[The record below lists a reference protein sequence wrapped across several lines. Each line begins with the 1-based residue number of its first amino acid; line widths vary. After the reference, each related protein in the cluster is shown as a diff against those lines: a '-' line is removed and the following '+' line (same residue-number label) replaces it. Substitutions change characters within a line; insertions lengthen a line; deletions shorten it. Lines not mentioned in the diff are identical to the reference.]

1 MYKLTKQKCKSDEVE
16 ETVVPA
22 PAEDNAEDATE
33 ISEAVP
39 AGAEVEASKE
49 EVETEAEEEV
59 VEEEAEEIPKLEEEV
74 EDIYKQADEAKEE
87 IPEEEIP
94 ESVEEVLATESDEK
108 KSAIKLQNVSMTYD
122 NINMALND
130 VSLDIKEGEFVFIV
144 GANGAG
150 KTTLT
155 KLLICEE
162 RVSSGRLTINDFKLH
177 KIRSWKVP
185 KLRRTIGM
193 VFQDFKLFDNM
204 TVYEN
209 VAFAMRVVG
218 AKSSLI
224 RKRVPVFLEM
234 VGVGHKSNAFPTE
247 LSGGEKQRVA
257 FARAIVNNPD
267 IVIADE
273 PTGNIDTKMTEGVM
287 ELLLKINK
295 LGKTVIVITH
305 DAHIVQHYNKRVIK
319 LENGQV
325 VSDKIGGDF

>member
-1 MYKLTKQKCKSDEVE
+1 MDELQKINGENAEEIIEEVSDSDAAEATVDEVSVDESVE
-16 ETVVPA
+16 E
-22 PAEDNAEDATE
+22 E
-33 ISEAVP
+33 IVADENVN
-39 AGAEVEASKE
+39 E
-49 EVETEAEEEV
+49 EAEEEFSEEIEDSSV
-59 VEEEAEEIPKLEEEV
+59 AEAVNELIEETEEAEETV
-74 EDIYKQADEAKEE
+74 
-87 IPEEEIP
+87 
-94 ESVEEVLATESDEK
+94 ESVLTSTYSTESDERE
-108 KSAIKLQNVSMTYD
+108 SAIRLQNVSMTYD
-122 NINMALND
+122 NISMALND
-130 VSLDIKEGEFVFIV
+130 VSLDIKKGEFVFIV

-155 KLLICEE
+155 RLLICEE
-162 RVSSGRLTINDFKLH
+162 KVSSGRLTVNGFRLH

-185 KLRRTIGM
+185 KLRRTMGM

-224 RKRVPVFLEM
+224 KKRVPVFLEM
-234 VGVGHKSNAFPTE
+234 VGVGHKSNSFPTE

-273 PTGNIDTKMTEGVM
+273 PTGNIDTKMTEGIM

-305 DAHIVQHYNKRVIK
+305 DTQIVQSYNKRVIR
-319 LENGQV
+319 LENGRV